1 MAINYRGKEATS
13 TWTSRRQSFHSS
25 VPLILPTILPN
36 KRFLPFVYKF
46 CTKFIT
52 PSSIHHSIKIA
63 SIQQNFSNYLKN
75 YFQDISKSRETLLLR
90 KIQNTLSRVVS
101 LSLSLLSR
109 DGKSTSYSWRI
120 LERASHMEVSKARI
134 RNGINIESPRSL
146 ETWPPCTF
154 GRNGEW
160 EKDRVR
166 ERERWMKARPG
177 KSEPSNSGRSFKLC
191 RGFVLK
197 IVRPTFLY
205 PLPLSSRPSYTSAA
219 PYQPI

>member
-52 PSSIHHSIKIA
+52 PPSIHHSIKIA

-75 YFQDISKSRETLLLR
+75 YFQDISNSRETLLLR

-101 LSLSLLSR
+101 LSLSLFFSQE
-109 DGKSTSYSWRI
+109 T
-120 LERASHMEVSKARI
+120 ERARATLGGFLNEHPIWKLVRREFVTALI
-134 RNGINIESPRSL
+134 LNH
-146 ETWPPCTF
+146 
-154 GRNGEW
+154 
-160 EKDRVR
+160 RVR
-166 ERERWMKARPG
+166 WKLGRRALSEGTVSGRKTESEREKG
-177 KSEPSNSGRSFKLC
+177 G
-191 RGFVLK
+191 
-197 IVRPTFLY
+197 
-205 PLPLSSRPSYTSAA
+205 
-219 PYQPI
+219 

>member
-1 MAINYRGKEATS
+1 
-13 TWTSRRQSFHSS
+13 
-25 VPLILPTILPN
+25 
-36 KRFLPFVYKF
+36 
-46 CTKFIT
+46 
-52 PSSIHHSIKIA
+52 
-63 SIQQNFSNYLKN
+63 
-75 YFQDISKSRETLLLR
+75 
-90 KIQNTLSRVVS
+90 
-101 LSLSLLSR
+101 
-109 DGKSTSYSWRI
+109 
-120 LERASHMEVSKARI
+120 MEVSKARI

-205 PLPLSSRPSYTSAA
+205 PPFIQPTELYIGVSTDLIYPIVVNFIIKYSRYRLIVVKDPLPPPSKETQPAPRCINRVILNYAILLVPVPRRPILTTNL
-219 PYQPI
+219 ITRLT